1 MTPAGAARKIYDR
14 GYFDKWY
21 RSARH
26 AVNTR
31 DELQRKVALAVAA
44 AEYYLGRRIRNVLD
58 VGCGEGVW
66 RKPLQSL
73 RRGVDYLGLD
83 SSEYAVARYG
93 RARNIR
99 LATFG
104 QLGELRFDT
113 TFDLIVCSDVLHY
126 VPTPELKAGPARHRR
141 DARWRGFPRA
151 LHVAGCASW
160 RQARFHSALAK
171 MVSLGVRA
179 SRVDRLRH
187 ALLHR
192 AAPPGLR
199 RRAREHLIRI
209 ESAGSDLTS
218 DCTAAT
224 SALRLILTGS

>member
-1 MTPAGAARKIYDR
+1 MTTQGHAARKVYDR
-14 GYFDKWY
+14 DYFDKWY
-21 RSARH
+21 RSVRH

-66 RKPLQSL
+66 RKPLQTL

-83 SSEYAVARYG
+83 GSEYAVRRYG
-93 RARNIR
+93 RSRNIR

-126 VPTPELKAGPARHRR
+126 VATPELKRGLSGITDMLDGVAFLELFTSQDAPAGDKHGFIPRSAKWYRSVFAQAGLIACGTHCYIGPRLKGCVAALESIDR
-141 DARWRGFPRA
+141 D
-151 LHVAGCASW
+151 
-160 RQARFHSALAK
+160 
-171 MVSLGVRA
+171 
-179 SRVDRLRH
+179 
-187 ALLHR
+187 
-192 AAPPGLR
+192 
-199 RRAREHLIRI
+199 
-209 ESAGSDLTS
+209 
-218 DCTAAT
+218 
-224 SALRLILTGS
+224 